1 MLKEWDFLF
10 SSKWRSLRQRCVCV
24 LPCCPY
30 SCARCAG
37 STRLGRVSAWL
48 RHTAVVLL
56 APWEVGRRALKVV
69 VILKVVSAQDT
80 ERVSWV
86 RSLVSSPTGLERSP
100 TEAQDCVAVH
110 YYTLHFH
117 CMLFWFVFFFLTYSK
132 ILSLIKIW
140 KSKNTDLVVVFSNVL
155 YKCYF

>member
-1 MLKEWDFLF
+1 MGFPVFFQMAVFEAEV
-10 SSKWRSLRQRCVCV
+10 CVCPPM
-24 LPCCPY
+24 LSLLLCPVRRLHQVRACLCLIEAHS
-30 SCARCAG
+30 SCPACP
-37 STRLGRVSAWL
+37 LGG
-48 RHTAVVLL
+48 
-56 APWEVGRRALKVV
+56 WETALKVV

-86 RSLVSSPTGLERSP
+86 RSLVSSPTGLEHSP